1 MRVLCVDD
9 ERKIAEYTVTLC
21 RKLPQVDEAV
31 YFTHSKDALAWLDE
45 NSTDVALLDIDM
57 PDISGIEL
65 ARELQKR
72 QPQIAIIFLT
82 GYAQY
87 ALDAFSI
94 HASGYLMK
102 PVTEDMLSAEI
113 AYVASHKHSDTDTNE
128 HAIFVQTFGG
138 FDIFV
143 DHNCVGFK
151 YSKSKELLAYL
162 VDKRGNSVTR
172 KEAFSILWEDRVYDR
187 PMQKQLDVI
196 IRSLRSTLGEYGID
210 SIFELKMGAM
220 RILPEMISCDAYNF
234 FDGKV
239 DTLDA
244 YHGEYMS
251 SYSWAAAT
259 EAYMTWKAR
268 LEGAKD
274 SENP

>member
-9 ERKIAEYTVTLC
+9 ERKIAEYTVNLC
-21 RKLPQVDEAV
+21 RKFPQVDEAV

-45 NSTDVALLDIDM
+45 NTADVALLDIDM
-57 PDISGIEL
+57 PDISGLEL

-87 ALDAFSI
+87 ALDAFSV

-102 PVTEDMLSAEI
+102 PVTEEMLSAEI
-113 AYVASHKHSDTDTNE
+113 AYVASRKHSDTDTAA
-128 HAIFVQTFGG
+128 HTIFVQTFGG
-138 FDIFV
+138 FDVFV
-143 DHNCVGFK
+143 DRDLMGFK

-187 PMQKQLDVI
+187 SMQKQLDVI
-196 IRSLRSTLGEYGID
+196 IRSLRSSLEEYGID
-210 SIFELKMGAM
+210 DIFELKMGAM
-220 RILPEMISCDAYNF
+220 RILPEKISCDAYNF
-234 FDGKV
+234 FDGKA
-239 DTLDA
+239 DTL
-244 YHGEYMS
+244 YSYRGEYMS
-251 SYSWAAAT
+251 SYSWADTT

-268 LEGAKD
+268 SEGAKD